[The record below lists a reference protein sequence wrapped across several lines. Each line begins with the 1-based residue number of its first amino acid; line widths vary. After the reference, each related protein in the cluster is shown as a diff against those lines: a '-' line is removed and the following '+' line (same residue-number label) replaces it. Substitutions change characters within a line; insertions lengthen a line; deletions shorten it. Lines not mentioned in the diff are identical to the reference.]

1 MYYPGRY
8 YGGYYGGYSPLLDNR
23 LSGVLNEYAELND
36 VAIRNNAIYG
46 QSLAS
51 NYIRP
56 YASLYYPSSSLY
68 SMPYT
73 NPYLYGAN
81 AYYGYGYR
89 YPYYY

>member
-8 YGGYYGGYSPLLDNR
+8 YGSYYPLLDNR

-36 VAIRNNAIYG
+36 VAIRNNAIYA

-51 NYIRP
+51 NYP
-56 YASLYYPSSSLY
+56 YYASPYYYAPSSLY
-68 SMPYT
+68 SMPYA
-73 NPYLYGAN
+73 NPYLYGVNPYPYIN
-81 AYYGYGYR
+81 A

>member
-1 MYYPGRY
+1 MCVIYMYYPGRY
-8 YGGYYGGYSPLLDNR
+8 YGSYYPLLDNR
-23 LSGVLNEYAELND
+23 LSGVLSEYAQFND

-56 YASLYYPSSSLY
+56 YSSPYYSSPSLYA
-68 SMPYT
+68 
-73 NPYLYGAN
+73 NPYLYGASP
-81 AYYGYGYR
+81 YYGYSNR

>member
-8 YGGYYGGYSPLLDNR
+8 YGSYYPLLDNR
-23 LSGVLNEYAELND
+23 LSGTLNEYAELND

-56 YASLYYPSSSLY
+56 YALPYYSSPSLY
-68 SMPYT
+68 SMPYA

-81 AYYGYGYR
+81 AYYGYGNR